1 VCKVTEVMEQMGAN
15 CLRMNA
21 LEGIQDGSISQQ
33 KNFLGALIGKE
44 RFSQTAKSTMSYV
57 S

>member
-1 VCKVTEVMEQMGAN
+1 MEQMGAN